1 MRGRR
6 VIGGIAAALVALLVG
21 CGDTGPASG
30 DEGDVQTVV
39 ASYVHAAAD
48 GNGRQACAFYTAR
61 LRKEIDRKARAA
73 GLKGCTALL
82 NSALPYRLSHLS
94 KDVVDKVRAAIED
107 PGKVDVDL
115 HGDTALAAIHL
126 PSDELTDTRV
136 EVIHE
141 GEDWRIDRLGV
152 RDGGG

>member
-6 VIGGIAAALVALLVG
+6 VMGGIAAALVVLLVG
-21 CGDTGPASG
+21 CGETGPASG
-30 DEGDVQTVV
+30 AEGDVQMVV

-48 GNGRQACAFYTAR
+48 GNGRQACAYYTAR
-61 LRKEIDRKARAA
+61 LRKEIDRKAKAA

-82 NSALPYRLSHLS
+82 NSALPYRLSHLD
-94 KDVVDKVRAAIED
+94 KKVVDRVRAAIED
-107 PGKVDVDL
+107 PGKVDVDMN
-115 HGDTALAAIHL
+115 GDSALAAIHL

-136 EVIHE
+136 EVVQE

-152 RDGGG
+152 RDSGG